1 VFQSL
6 APRPG
11 PPLYNDQVQTP
22 SPAPGPVGQEA
33 ARPAAV
39 GYRLSGQQLL
49 RHLLLVLVFVLS
61 AAGGSLTGLLLAYQS
76 DLPQVSSLEDYKPNI
91 ITELFSDE
99 GNVFAEFA
107 VEKRVVVAYGDLP
120 EHLKQAIIAT
130 EDQHFFDHPGLDLKG
145 LLRAVY
151 VNLVHGR
158 REGASTITQQLS
170 RLLFLKP
177 DVTLERKVKELIL
190 SFQIEKNYTKEE
202 ILTLYCNQVMMGPVY
217 GVESA
222 SQYYFGKHT
231 RELSLVEGA
240 LLAANAKHPS
250 RFNPVVNP
258 KRALERRNHVLDRMA
273 AENYVTRVEADLAK
287 NEPIRLRTRNRDVS
301 IAPYFAEEVRKYL
314 EERYGSRSIYEQG
327 LRVYTTLNESMQRAA
342 VKALDKNLRDL
353 DKRHGFRRIARNVL
367 ADTQS
372 SIEDYHSEDWVEPFR
387 EGQIATGVVT
397 RVGPAEARV
406 RIGRFTATL
415 GSKQIAW
422 TGRTSPAQ
430 VLKVGDLTW
439 FRIDAIDA
447 DGLTLRV
454 TLEQEPEVEGSF
466 LALDV
471 KSGQV
476 KAMVGGFDFNRSKFN
491 RATQAMRQTGS
502 AFKPFVYATAI
513 DGGLTAATLLL
524 DAPVSYTDASTGE
537 IYAPTNYDGTYEG
550 WVTVRHALEK
560 SRNVPAIR
568 MGEQVGLSKVADMA
582 RRLGLSGELPPYLS
596 LALGSAEASLTE
608 MVSAYSAFA
617 NQGIRMRPYF
627 VEKVTDRDGNLLEET
642 RPAAASAIRADTAYV
657 MTNMLRGVI
666 QRGTAA
672 RAARL
677 GRPLAGKTGTTNDY
691 TDAWFIGFEPNLIA
705 GVWVGFDQEKSMRK
719 GEEGARAALPA
730 WIDFMEQ
737 VLKDRPVQ
745 DFPIPSNVVFVPIDR
760 LTGYPSPGA
769 SPNTLLEAFITGTEP
784 TGYP

>member
-1 VFQSL
+1 M
-6 APRPG
+6 
-11 PPLYNDQVQTP
+11 
-22 SPAPGPVGQEA
+22 
-33 ARPAAV
+33 
-39 GYRLSGQQLL
+39 
-49 RHLLLVLVFVLS
+49 LS

-91 ITELFSDE
+91 ITELYSEE
-99 GNVFAEFA
+99 GSVFAEFA
-107 VEKRVVVAYGDLP
+107 VEKRVVVGYGDLP

-130 EDQHFFDHPGLDLKG
+130 EDQNFFRHPGLDWKG
-145 LLRAVY
+145 LLRAIY
-151 VNLVHGR
+151 ANLVHGR

-177 DVTLERKVKELIL
+177 DMTLERKIKELIL

-217 GVESA
+217 GVEAA
-222 SQYYFGKHT
+222 SQYYFGKHAP
-231 RELSLVEGA
+231 ELSLVEAA

-273 AENYVTRVEADLAK
+273 AENYISSAEADQAK
-287 NEPIRLRTRNRDVS
+287 QEPIRLRPRSRDVS

-342 VKALDKNLRDL
+342 VQALDKNLRDL
-353 DKRHGFRRIARNVL
+353 DKRHGFRPITRNVL
-367 ADTQS
+367 ADTAS
-372 SIEDYHSEDWVEPFR
+372 SIEDFHAEDWVEPFR
-387 EGQIATGVVT
+387 EGQIASGVVT
-397 RVGPAEARV
+397 RLGASEAKV
-406 RIGRFTATL
+406 RIGRFTASV
-415 GSKQIAW
+415 GSKEIGW
-422 TGRTSPAQ
+422 TGRKSPAQ
-430 VLKVGDLTW
+430 VFKVGDVTW

-447 DGLTLRV
+447 DGLAMRV
-454 TLEQEPEVEGSF
+454 TLDQEPEVEGAF

-471 KSGQV
+471 KTGQV

-513 DGGLTAATLLL
+513 DSGLTAATLLL
-524 DAPVSYTDASTGE
+524 DAPVSYTDPSTGE

-560 SRNVPAIR
+560 SRNVPAVR
-568 MGEQVGLSKVADMA
+568 LGEQVGLTKVAGMA
-582 RRLGLSGELPPYLS
+582 RRLGLSGELAPYLS
-596 LALGSAEASLTE
+596 LALGSAEASLVE
-608 MVSAYSAFA
+608 MLSAYSAFA

-627 VEKVTDRDGNLLEET
+627 VLKVTDRDGNLLEET

-657 MTNMLRGVI
+657 MTNILRGVI

-672 RAARL
+672 RASRL

-691 TDAWFIGFEPNLIA
+691 TDAWFVGFDPNLIA
-705 GVWVGFDQEKSMRK
+705 GVWMGFDQEKSMRK

-730 WIDFMEQ
+730 WMDFMEQ
-737 VLKDRPVQ
+737 VLKDRPLQ
-745 DFPIPSNVVFVPIDR
+745 DFPIPSNIVFVPVNR
-760 LTGYPSPGA
+760 HTGYPSPGA
-769 SPNTLLEAFITGTEP
+769 GPDTLLEAFISGTEP